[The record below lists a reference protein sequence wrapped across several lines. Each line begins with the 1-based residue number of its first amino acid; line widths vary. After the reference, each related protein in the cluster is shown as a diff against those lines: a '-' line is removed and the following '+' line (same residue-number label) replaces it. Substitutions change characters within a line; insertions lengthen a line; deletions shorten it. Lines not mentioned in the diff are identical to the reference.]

1 MGFLDKAKE
10 AAQQASVKAKE
21 AAEQAQKKLEEKQ
34 AEFNERQAER
44 AREQQGAA
52 GQAAPPPPPPS
63 AAPPPTED
71 PAAPPAPPGASE
83 PPTASAPPPPAA
95 SPPARGAPPPPGPS
109 PARLQRRRP
118 IRSSRSSSDRMSIGG
133 VIPAM
138 VTPFD
143 ADGRLDEG
151 AAALLIRHLLDNGSD
166 GVVMAS
172 TTGESSTLDDGEK
185 MRLFQL
191 AADEAGGALVVA
203 NTGSNDTRHSV
214 ELTEK
219 ASEID
224 GVDAILAVT
233 PYYNKPNRRGI
244 VAHFHA
250 IAAATDRPVIVY
262 NIPSRCVVDIP
273 NDLLAEL
280 AQVENISGVKQARP
294 EGLAAIDGMSLL
306 AGNDDMLADVLDLG
320 GTGGILVA
328 SQIVGHE
335 MRRMIDEP
343 AERRAIDESLH
354 DLYSALSITVNPIP
368 VKTAMRMLGHDVGG
382 FRLPLVEASEQEAE
396 EIRVVL
402 DRHGLLSA
410 V

>member
-1 MGFLDKAKE
+1 
-10 AAQQASVKAKE
+10 
-21 AAEQAQKKLEEKQ
+21 
-34 AEFNERQAER
+34 
-44 AREQQGAA
+44 
-52 GQAAPPPPPPS
+52 
-63 AAPPPTED
+63 
-71 PAAPPAPPGASE
+71 
-83 PPTASAPPPPAA
+83 
-95 SPPARGAPPPPGPS
+95 
-109 PARLQRRRP
+109 
-118 IRSSRSSSDRMSIGG
+118 MSIGG
-133 VIPAM
+133 IITAM

-143 ADGRLDEG
+143 GDGRLDEN
-151 AAALLIRHLLDNGSD
+151 ATVALIRHCLDNGSD

-172 TTGESSTLDDGEK
+172 TTGEASTLDDEEK
-185 MRLFQL
+185 LRLFRL
-191 AADEAGGALVVA
+191 AAEEAGSATVVA

-244 VAHFHA
+244 IAHFHA
-250 IAAATDRPVIVY
+250 IAGATELPVIVY

-280 AQVENISGVKQARP
+280 AQVENISGVKQARA
-294 EGLAAIDGMSLL
+294 EHLAPIDGMDVL
-306 AGNDDMLADVLDLG
+306 AGNDDMLADVLDIG

-328 SQIVGHE
+328 SQILGSE

-343 AERRAIDESLH
+343 GERRQIDEGLQ
-354 DLYSALSITVNPIP
+354 DLYSALSVTVNPIP
-368 VKTAMRMLGHDVGG
+368 VKTAMNMLGHDVGG
-382 FRLPLVEASEQEAE
+382 FRLPLVEASDDEAE

>member
-1 MGFLDKAKE
+1 
-10 AAQQASVKAKE
+10 
-21 AAEQAQKKLEEKQ
+21 
-34 AEFNERQAER
+34 
-44 AREQQGAA
+44 
-52 GQAAPPPPPPS
+52 
-63 AAPPPTED
+63 
-71 PAAPPAPPGASE
+71 
-83 PPTASAPPPPAA
+83 
-95 SPPARGAPPPPGPS
+95 
-109 PARLQRRRP
+109 
-118 IRSSRSSSDRMSIGG
+118 MSIGG
-133 VIPAM
+133 IITAM

-143 ADGRLDEG
+143 GDGRVDED
-151 AAALLIRHLLDNGSD
+151 AAAELIRHLLDHGSD

-172 TTGESSTLDDGEK
+172 TTGESSTLDDEEK
-185 MRLFQL
+185 LRLFRL
-191 AADEAGGALVVA
+191 AAQEAPDAIVVA

-219 ASEID
+219 ASAID

-250 IAAATDRPVIVY
+250 IAAATDLPVIVY
-262 NIPSRCVVDIP
+262 NIPSRCVIDIP
-273 NDLLAEL
+273 NDLLREL
-280 AQVENISGVKQARP
+280 AQVDNISGVKQARAEQLAP
-294 EGLAAIDGMSLL
+294 IEGMDVL
-306 AGNDDMLADVLDLG
+306 AGNDDMLADVLDIG

-328 SQIVGHE
+328 SQIVGEE

-343 AERRAIDESLH
+343 DQRRQIDEGLH
-354 DLYSALSITVNPIP
+354 DLYTALSVTVNPIP

-382 FRLPLVEASEQEAE
+382 FRLPLVEATEEEAE

>member
-1 MGFLDKAKE
+1 
-10 AAQQASVKAKE
+10 
-21 AAEQAQKKLEEKQ
+21 
-34 AEFNERQAER
+34 
-44 AREQQGAA
+44 
-52 GQAAPPPPPPS
+52 
-63 AAPPPTED
+63 
-71 PAAPPAPPGASE
+71 
-83 PPTASAPPPPAA
+83 
-95 SPPARGAPPPPGPS
+95 
-109 PARLQRRRP
+109 
-118 IRSSRSSSDRMSIGG
+118 MSIGG
-133 VIPAM
+133 IITAM

-143 ADGRLDEG
+143 GDGRVDEQ
-151 AAALLIRHLLDNGSD
+151 ATVDLIGHLLEHGSD

-172 TTGESSTLDDGEK
+172 TTGESSTLDDDEK
-185 MRLFQL
+185 LRLFKL
-191 AADEAGGALVVA
+191 AAQEAGDATVVA

-224 GVDAILAVT
+224 GIDAILAVT

-250 IAAATDRPVIVY
+250 IASATHLPVIVY

-273 NDLLAEL
+273 NDLLQEL
-280 AQVENISGVKQARP
+280 AQVENIAGVKQARA
-294 EGLAAIDGMSLL
+294 EQLAPIDGMDLL
-306 AGNDDMLADVLDLG
+306 AGNDDMLADVLDVG

-328 SQIVGHE
+328 SQIVGDE

-343 AERRAIDESLH
+343 DQRRQIDEGLR
-354 DLYSALSITVNPIP
+354 DLYTALAITVNPIP

-382 FRLPLVEASEQEAE
+382 FRLPLVEASEEEAE

>member
-1 MGFLDKAKE
+1 
-10 AAQQASVKAKE
+10 
-21 AAEQAQKKLEEKQ
+21 
-34 AEFNERQAER
+34 
-44 AREQQGAA
+44 
-52 GQAAPPPPPPS
+52 
-63 AAPPPTED
+63 
-71 PAAPPAPPGASE
+71 
-83 PPTASAPPPPAA
+83 
-95 SPPARGAPPPPGPS
+95 
-109 PARLQRRRP
+109 
-118 IRSSRSSSDRMSIGG
+118 MSIGG
-133 VIPAM
+133 IITAM

-143 ADGRLDEG
+143 GDGRVDED
-151 AAALLIRHLLDNGSD
+151 AAADLIRHLLDHGSD

-172 TTGESSTLDDGEK
+172 TTGESSTLDDEEK
-185 MRLFQL
+185 LRLFRL
-191 AADEAGGALVVA
+191 AGQEAPDAIVVA

-219 ASEID
+219 ASAID

-250 IAAATDRPVIVY
+250 IAAATDLPVIVY
-262 NIPSRCVVDIP
+262 NIPSRCVIDIP
-273 NDLLAEL
+273 NDLLREL
-280 AQVENISGVKQARP
+280 AQVDNISGVKQARAEQLAP
-294 EGLAAIDGMSLL
+294 IEGMDVL
-306 AGNDDMLADVLDLG
+306 AGNDDMLADVLDIG

-328 SQIVGHE
+328 SQIVGEE

-343 AERRAIDESLH
+343 DQRRQIDEGLQ
-354 DLYSALSITVNPIP
+354 DLYTALSVTVNPIP

-382 FRLPLVEASEQEAE
+382 FRLPLVEATEEEAE